1 VAYDYRQFLREF
13 EAFRIRARHLF
24 EDRAPV
30 SPPGAA
36 AWTPSVDVYEEDGRL
51 VLVAELAGVR
61 LEDVRIEVAGS
72 ALILRGDRPFE
83 RTGLPPE
90 SCVRMEFGY
99 GPFERTFTL
108 PWPVDSEGVE
118 ARLRD
123 GVLTVTM
130 PPSPAGRG
138 RRIAI
143 AAE

>member
-1 VAYDYRQFLREF
+1 MHDYRQFLREF
-13 EAFRIRARHLF
+13 EAFRLRARQLF
-24 EDRAPV
+24 DDRFPA
-30 SPPGAA
+30 SPPGGGPSV
-36 AWTPSVDVYEEDGRL
+36 WTPAVDVYEDGERL

-61 LEDVRIEVAGS
+61 LEDVRIEVAGN
-72 ALILRGDRPFE
+72 LLTLRGDRPYE

-108 PWPVDSEGVE
+108 PWPVEGEGVE

-123 GVLTVTM
+123 GVLTVSI
-130 PPSPAGRG
+130 PSGAARG
-138 RRIAI
+138 RRIEI